1 MRELFIVCENWNVE
15 EEEEEEEIF
24 DGIFFLGGD
33 KREADKKWLR
43 ERERKRNEQI

>member
-15 EEEEEEEIF
+15 EEEEGNF